1 MLGSTFRHLRGINA
15 EKERLLWRAGVLTWD
30 DFESHLHRQQ
40 VLPFRGEVSKGSWFL
55 LDLSR
60 VALQRK
66 DATFFADVLHRREH
80 FRIALSF
87 PQETIFLDIETT
99 GLSLYYDTITLIGWS
114 FGQKYQVYVRGGDHS
129 KLTHALAAAKA
140 IVTFNGTLFDIPFLR
155 KELPRLPI
163 PAAHV
168 DLRFLARRAG
178 LTGGQKAIE
187 DQLGLKRPAQLQEVD
202 GRTAPLLW
210 HRYRRGDL
218 DALRL
223 LIEYNHADLEGMKTI
238 LDCAAL
244 DVLRTEG
251 APRVVLS
258 TLPTF
263 AHPTPLVWSNGARR
277 SNAIRVAPYAGD
289 AGPKATYSRLLSGLK
304 RNRPTVV
311 GIDLTGSENRPSGW
325 CLLNGKTAATHLLRT
340 NEKIIADTVAARAD
354 VVSID
359 SPLSLPRGRTS
370 VEDTDPGRVEHGIMR
385 YCERVLKQRGVNVYP
400 ALIPSMQRLTARGI
414 ELAKVLREHGI
425 PVIESYPGA
434 AQDIL
439 NIPRKRASLE
449 LLREGLAEFGI
460 EGEFLSN
467 PVTHD
472 ELDAVTSALVGVF
485 FWAGKFEALGDLVEE
500 ALVIPDLHVDA
511 RTWRRRV
518 VVGLSGSLASGKTTA
533 ATILREGGFHYARY
547 SAVLC
552 DLLGQGNS
560 DVSRETLQEFGN
572 EIHNTKGQ
580 RWLNHELFKHL
591 PKQGNIVIDGL
602 RFPEDHAFLGEVF
615 GPAFVHIH
623 LEASTELRRR
633 RYLERGGTARAFTD
647 AETHPVEL
655 QVKSLRDLAH
665 LVVDSAVACEDLRS
679 SILRLAIP
687 EEP

>member
-15 EKERLLWRAGVLTWD
+15 EREKLLWRAGILTWD
-30 DFESHLHRQQ
+30 DFESHVQRQQ
-40 VLPFRGEVSKGSWFL
+40 VLPFPGENSKGSWFL

-60 VALQRK
+60 LALRRK
-66 DATFFADVLHRREH
+66 DAAFFADVLDRREH

-87 PQETIFLDIETT
+87 PKETLFLDIETT
-99 GLSLYYDTITLIGWS
+99 GLSLYYDSITLIGWS
-114 FGQKYQVYVRGGDHS
+114 FGRKYQVYVRGNNTS
-129 KLTHALAAAKA
+129 KLEEALAAAKV
-140 IVTFNGTLFDIPFLR
+140 IVTFNGTMFDIPFLR
-155 KELPRLPI
+155 KELPQLPI

-178 LTGGQKAIE
+178 LTGGQKVIE
-187 DQLGLKRPAQLQEVD
+187 DQLGMKRPAQLQEVD
-202 GRTAPLLW
+202 GRVAPLLW

-238 LDCAAL
+238 LDRAVSE
-244 DVLRTEG
+244 VLRSEG
-251 APRVVLS
+251 APRLVLS
-258 TLPTF
+258 TLPKFTS
-263 AHPTPLVWSNGARR
+263 ATPLVWSNSARR
-277 SNAIRVAPYAGD
+277 PGAIHVAPYAGD
-289 AGPKATYSRLLSGLK
+289 TRPKAAYGRLLSGLK
-304 RNRPTVV
+304 RKRPTIV
-311 GIDLTGSENRPSGW
+311 GIDLTGSERRPSGW
-325 CLLNGKTAATHLLRT
+325 CLLQGRTATTRMLST
-340 NEKIIADTVAARAD
+340 NDDIIADTIAEKAD
-354 VVSID
+354 LVSID
-359 SPLSLPRGRTS
+359 SPLSLPTGRTS
-370 VEDTDPGRVEHGIMR
+370 VEDTDPGRAEHGIMR

-414 ELAKVLREHGI
+414 GLAKVFRERGI

-460 EGEFLSN
+460 EGGFLRD

-533 ATILREGGFHYARY
+533 ATVLRERGFHYARY

-552 DLLGQGNS
+552 DLLGQGDS
-560 DVSRETLQEFGN
+560 DVSREALQEFGN
-572 EIHNTKGQ
+572 EVHNTKGQ
-580 RWLNHELFKHL
+580 RWLNHELLKRL
-591 PKQGNIVIDGL
+591 PKQRNIVIDGL

-623 LEASTELRRR
+623 LEASNELRHR
-633 RYLERGGTARAFTD
+633 RYLERGGMSRTFTD

-679 SILRLAIP
+679 SILRLATEQP
-687 EEP
+687 